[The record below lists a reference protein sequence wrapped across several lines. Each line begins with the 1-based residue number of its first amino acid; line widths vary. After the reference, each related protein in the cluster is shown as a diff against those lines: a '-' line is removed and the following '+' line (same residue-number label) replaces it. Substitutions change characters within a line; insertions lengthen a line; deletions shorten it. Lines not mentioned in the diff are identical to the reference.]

1 MATIERRPNIVGLLI
16 VLFAVVGGGVVW
28 AATRSSSEG
37 PAAPSSVASTSSA
50 TSTRAAPLTSPS
62 TTVAQASVVDLQLP
76 SPSGVVLFAHTA
88 APNAVLRIDIDQHRV
103 VSTPVGPV
111 MSTAPAFLAVGP
123 SAAVIR
129 PYDNVPGYVVAD
141 SGAVTDP
148 PGRLDDGTFM
158 VCSDGRSNRL
168 WVADESL
175 LQVDFNG
182 SLQAQIGG
190 AQRPWA
196 IGCDGAGEML
206 FQQGGATKVTGIE
219 APTLVTSNNLIAAG
233 PRTFLVRE
241 CATATACPL
250 TVVDRATGERRSLT
264 LDVAITDP
272 QSLLP

>member
-1 MATIERRPNIVGLLI
+1 VATIERRPNIVGLLI